1 MMDRGENTII
11 CDKCGAEIEKVEE
24 NLQHCVIGL
33 DEEGQEIQETSFT
46 CSSCGKKYTVII
58 TDRKMRLIIEKRK
71 TIRKKINRA
80 AKRATKKN
88 AVATERAI
96 KKMMAEDESLRIQLK
111 EMQEQLKEK
120 YKEE

>member
-1 MMDRGENTII
+1 MERGENTIT

-24 NLQHCVIGL
+24 NLQHCVIGM

-46 CSSCGKKYTVII
+46 CRSCGKKYTVII

-71 TIRKKINRA
+71 TIRRNINRA
-80 AKRATKKN
+80 AKRATKKT
-88 AVATERAI
+88 AVATELMI
-96 KKMMAEDESLRIQLK
+96 KKLMAEDEELRMQLK
-111 EMQEQLKEK
+111 EMQEHLKEK